1 MQIHKQKLEIMGIS
15 QEAEKLQVKCSS
27 NIIFFFEFAWILA
40 NIAAAQMLLMCT
52 EHTDL
57 FAISLCVKLVSF
69 WAPGNPRMLEANPSI
84 KKSMLLISK
93 NSKTHESVT
102 EL

>member
-1 MQIHKQKLEIMGIS
+1 MGIS

-40 NIAAAQMLLMCT
+40 NIAAAQMLPMCT

-57 FAISLCVKLVSF
+57 FAISLCVKHCILLG
-69 WAPGNPRMLEANPSI
+69 PGESQDAGSKPKC
-84 KKSMLLISK
+84 KKINALDFK
-93 NSKTHESVT
+93 EQQNT
-102 EL
+102 